1 MAAYMSGHTYAQI
14 ASAFLNVPPQEISGG
29 RGTGQPIPAVFGLI
43 RKVFEPLAR
52 DAGCFVALNEYSWS
66 VNEETLSSPSL
77 QALPLCIRYG
87 CNDMASLAWFRF
99 GYRQR
104 ASAHVLATTFPPPQ
118 EMTEVELS
126 KWVRSMMGKW
136 LANDIA
142 IADNQRAVLDPAR
155 TVVLHA
161 GD

>member
-1 MAAYMSGHTYAQI
+1 MSGHTYAQI
-14 ASAFLNVPPQEISGG
+14 ASAFLNIPLEEISGG

-52 DAGCFVALNEYSWS
+52 DAGCFVALNEYTWS
-66 VNEETLSSPSL
+66 VNGETLSAPSL

-104 ASAHVLATTFPPPQ
+104 TSAHALATTFPPPQ

-126 KWVRSMMGKW
+126 SGSV
-136 LANDIA
+136 
-142 IADNQRAVLDPAR
+142 P
-155 TVVLHA
+155 
-161 GD
+161 

>member
-1 MAAYMSGHTYAQI
+1 V
-14 ASAFLNVPPQEISGG
+14 NV
-29 RGTGQPIPAVFGLI
+29 GQDNPIPGVFNLI

-66 VNEETLSSPSL
+66 VNGETLSAAPL
-77 QALPLCIRYG
+77 QALPLCLRYG
-87 CNDMASLAWFRF
+87 CNDMASLGWFRF

-104 ASAHVLATTFPPPQ
+104 ISAHALASSFPPPQ

-126 KWVRSMMGKW
+126 KWIRSTMSKW
-136 LANDIA
+136 VAGEIA
-142 IADNQRAVLDPAR
+142 VSDERRTLLDHAR

-161 GD
+161 AD